1 MRRGEAAQLKVK
13 PQEAAAQIS
22 DIRGKLLPLVRV
34 ISAPQHNQNSLGL
47 KVWQTKR
54 NAPTKSVVAWF
65 QVGSATAVTTVKMR
79 LILIRRPY
87 VRVAI
92 QDVSDRF
99 GENLKG
105 RKVHG
110 GFSTG

>member
-1 MRRGEAAQLKVK
+1 M
-13 PQEAAAQIS
+13 PQEAAAQFS
-22 DIRGKLLPLVRV
+22 DIRGKLLPTVKV
-34 ISAPQHNQNSLGL
+34 ISASQHNQNSKQGTSRI
-47 KVWQTKR
+47 KVWQTTKR
-54 NAPTKSVVAWF
+54 YAPTKNVVAWF

-99 GENLKG
+99 GENLRAGKSTA
-105 RKVHG
+105 V
-110 GFSTG
+110 STG